1 MDNPKVMDEIEA
13 KIRENMKQAFENS
26 LSEDMPNE
34 NDEEEDDEN
43 ISDD

>member
-1 MDNPKVMDEIEA
+1 MDEIEA

-34 NDEEEDDEN
+34 NEDEDEEDEGSSN
-43 ISDD
+43 DEA